1 MGQKGH
7 HETSGPYLQTA
18 TAPLSL
24 SLSLFAHSFPMA
36 FPPDR
41 GTADVGKGRDS
52 SVKTISVEWAEGRG
66 GRHRHFVR
74 LSAPFNEE
82 GGEGGGLWGRGRGRG
97 HLLSRFVRH

>member
-1 MGQKGH
+1 
-7 HETSGPYLQTA
+7 
-18 TAPLSL
+18 
-24 SLSLFAHSFPMA
+24 MA

-82 GGEGGGLWGRGRGRG
+82 GGEGEGSGEEEGEEAICSVVSSVTEWKCSSGPERRVPP
-97 HLLSRFVRH
+97 S